1 MRTRSSQSQPNFLTN
16 CKPDTIMKLN
26 KTLLAITAA
35 LTFATTASATSH
47 VQFNGQVQPSCTFSG
62 ALGGTMLPANP
73 ERSLLSS
80 QAPGATPGS
89 ITVTADENFAISAIG
104 STTSNTQNLALVNH
118 YFSLSGS
125 GANTFNVTSPRSTRA
140 NAPARFDEQLL
151 DTAGTTV
158 IRVDANIEK
167 TGSSTTALRTG
178 TYQSEVTF
186 TCVAK

>member
-1 MRTRSSQSQPNFLTN
+1 
-16 CKPDTIMKLN
+16 MKLN

-35 LTFATTASATSH
+35 LTFAASASATSH
-47 VQFNGQVQPSCTFSG
+47 VQFNGHMQPSCTFSG
-62 ALGGTMLPANP
+62 ALSGTMLPANP

-89 ITVTADENFAISAIG
+89 ITVTADEDFEIAATG
-104 STTSNTQNLALVNH
+104 VTTSGAQNLAQVNH
-118 YFSLSGS
+118 YFSLRGS

-140 NAPARFDEQLL
+140 NAPARFDEQRLEN
-151 DTAGTTV
+151 AGTTV

-167 TGSSTTALRTG
+167 AENSNTALRTG

-186 TCVAK
+186 TCSAR